1 MLEITLTLPSPK
13 LKETWKIM
21 EIIHIPVKI
30 QTPMQQTE
38 GYGMGYQACR
48 VFI

>member
-13 LKETWKIM
+13 VKETWKII
-21 EIIHIPVKI
+21 EILHIPVKI
-30 QTPMQQTE
+30 QTPMHQIE
-38 GYGMGYQACR
+38 GYGMGCQACR